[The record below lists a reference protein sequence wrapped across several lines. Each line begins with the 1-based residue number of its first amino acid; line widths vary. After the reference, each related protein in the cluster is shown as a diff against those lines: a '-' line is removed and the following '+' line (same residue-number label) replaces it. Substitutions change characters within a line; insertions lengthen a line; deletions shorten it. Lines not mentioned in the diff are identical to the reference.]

1 LETQETNAQ
10 KNNSKQTTINNMESE
25 MRILARKTKDI
36 LSRYRALQV
45 KFRDLEREKDVERK
59 ARKKAETELIEMK
72 KELEEARAIRKR
84 AVLKEKRRNKENSSP
99 CSSSEV
105 TKLKRKLREE
115 TEKRV
120 EATKQLDR
128 VNKELEE
135 TKHSKRDEMLM
146 SRMKKLEQQ
155 IDTITESTRGDP
167 AARLRALQTEM
178 KVREQAYS
186 KEQAQIATRLQT
198 LLAKYKEA
206 RVSRNKAVLAAKE
219 DREQVETIRQQ
230 VTSLQCD
237 LKAERSEKAKL
248 RSQVNTLK
256 EKNEKLE
263 IQASSVTRP
272 DLYPEDANKALVKK
286 QKEIE
291 AGRAQIAQLLSI
303 VNRV

>member
-1 LETQETNAQ
+1 
-10 KNNSKQTTINNMESE
+10 MESE

-72 KELEEARAIRKR
+72 KMYEKELEEARAIRKR
-84 AVLKEKRRNKENSSP
+84 AVLKEMRRNKENSSL

-128 VNKELEE
+128 VRKELEE

-198 LLAKYKEA
+198 LLEKYKEA

-219 DREQVETIRQQ
+219 DRERVETIRQQ

-256 EKNEKLE
+256 EENEKLE

>member
-1 LETQETNAQ
+1 
-10 KNNSKQTTINNMESE
+10 

-72 KELEEARAIRKR
+72 KMYEKELEEARAIRKR
-84 AVLKEKRRNKENSSP
+84 AVLKEMRRNKENSSP

-198 LLAKYKEA
+198 LLEKYKEA

-219 DREQVETIRQQ
+219 DRERVETIRQQ
-230 VTSLQCD
+230 VTSLECD

-256 EKNEKLE
+256 EENGKLE

-272 DLYPEDANKALVKK
+272 DLYPEDANKALVIK

-291 AGRAQIAQLLSI
+291 AGRAQIAQLLLI

>member
-1 LETQETNAQ
+1 
-10 KNNSKQTTINNMESE
+10 

-72 KELEEARAIRKR
+72 KMYEKELEEARAIRKR
-84 AVLKEKRRNKENSSP
+84 AVLKEMRRNKENSSP

-115 TEKRV
+115 TEKRA

-198 LLAKYKEA
+198 LLEKYKEA

-219 DREQVETIRQQ
+219 DRERVETIRQQ
-230 VTSLQCD
+230 VTSLECD

-256 EKNEKLE
+256 EENGKLE

-272 DLYPEDANKALVKK
+272 DLYPEDANKALVIK

-291 AGRAQIAQLLSI
+291 AGRAQIAQLLLI

>member
-1 LETQETNAQ
+1 
-10 KNNSKQTTINNMESE
+10 

-72 KELEEARAIRKR
+72 KMYEKELEEARAIRKR
-84 AVLKEKRRNKENSSP
+84 AVLKEMRRNKENSSP

-198 LLAKYKEA
+198 LLEKYKEA

-219 DREQVETIRQQ
+219 DRERVETIRQQ
-230 VTSLQCD
+230 VTSLECD

-256 EKNEKLE
+256 EENEKLE

-272 DLYPEDANKALVKK
+272 DLYPEDANKALVIK

-291 AGRAQIAQLLSI
+291 AGRAQIAQLLLI

>member
-1 LETQETNAQ
+1 METQETNAQ
-10 KNNSKQTTINNMESE
+10 KKQFKTTTINNMESE

-72 KELEEARAIRKR
+72 KMYEKELEEARAIRKR
-84 AVLKEKRRNKENSSP
+84 AVLKEMRRNKENSSP

-128 VNKELEE
+128 VNK
-135 TKHSKRDEMLM
+135 KRDEMLM

-155 IDTITESTRGDP
+155 IDTITESTRGNP

-256 EKNEKLE
+256 EENEKLE
-263 IQASSVTRP
+263 IQASAVTRP
-272 DLYPEDANKALVKK
+272 DLYPEDANKALVIK

-291 AGRAQIAQLLSI
+291 AGRAQIAQLLLI

>member
-1 LETQETNAQ
+1 
-10 KNNSKQTTINNMESE
+10 

-72 KELEEARAIRKR
+72 KMYEKELEEARAIRKR
-84 AVLKEKRRNKENSSP
+84 AVLKEMRRNKENSSP

-128 VNKELEE
+128 VNK
-135 TKHSKRDEMLM
+135 KRDEMLM

-256 EKNEKLE
+256 EENEKLE

>member
-1 LETQETNAQ
+1 
-10 KNNSKQTTINNMESE
+10 

-45 KFRDLEREKDVERK
+45 KFRDLEREKDVTIETERK
-59 ARKKAETELIEMK
+59 ARKKAENELIEMK
-72 KELEEARAIRKR
+72 KKYEKELEEARAIRKR
-84 AVLKEKRRNKENSSP
+84 AVLKEKSRNKENSSP
-99 CSSSEV
+99 CSSSEA

-115 TEKRV
+115 TEKRA

-128 VNKELEE
+128 VRKELEE

-198 LLAKYKEA
+198 LLEKYKEA

-219 DREQVETIRQQ
+219 DRERVETIRQQ
-230 VTSLQCD
+230 VTSLECD

-256 EKNEKLE
+256 EENGKLE

-272 DLYPEDANKALVKK
+272 DLYPEDANRALVKK